1 MPTYRYESFISSWR
15 MPSVMINCAFFLRI
29 ASAARTVRSQIQSS
43 RIQCS
48 GMCIESPIRR
58 SFAWSPKLLPPT
70 FLSGFSAHV
79 FPVFAAHFSM
89 LGQWYAPQSGLSQL
103 GPVQPQSQLGAVP
116 W

>member
-1 MPTYRYESFISSWR
+1 ME
-15 MPSVMINCAFFLRI
+15 
-29 ASAARTVRSQIQSS
+29 
-43 RIQCS
+43 
-48 GMCIESPIRR
+48 
-58 SFAWSPKLLPPT
+58 PKLLPPT
-70 FLSGFSAHV
+70 FLSGFIAHV